1 MSARPTH
8 AAMAS
13 TYPYH
18 VRNVVRGGIDGV
30 ELRDERSGAF
40 AVFARRGATLLE
52 WCVPHASELVALTDG
67 YVSADDL
74 AGQNGVRNG
83 ILAPFPNRIADG
95 RYAFDKRMHDLLPGI
110 PADERL
116 TYHGVLRE
124 MDLAIAEVQESIDD
138 ANVLFT
144 GLLGP
149 QAVPGYPFA
158 LELSVRVRF
167 TARSLALN
175 VTAINVGRHAA
186 PYAAGWHPYF
196 RLGDAAIDSLELTVP
211 ANRCILTD
219 DALIPLAGAAAFAP
233 VAEAPQPDFRQ
244 PRALGA
250 TVIDACYADATPDAD
265 GLIRSRLR
273 DPATGRQLTIWQRGG
288 LTHVFTGDTLAR
300 DPRRSI
306 AIEPVEVMTNSFNRP
321 DCESLIRLAPGA
333 TRSFA
338 CGAEFHV
345 ESECASDPSTPIA
358 VVTA

>member
-1 MSARPTH
+1 
-8 AAMAS
+8 MAS
-13 TYPYH
+13 AYPYH
-18 VRNVVRGGIDGV
+18 VRNVVRAGIDAV

-40 AVFARRGATLLE
+40 AVFTRHGATLLD
-52 WCVPHASELVALTDG
+52 WCVPHAGEMVALTDG
-67 YVSADDL
+67 YVSAEDL

-95 RYAFDKRMHDLLPGI
+95 RYAFENRIYDLLPGV
-110 PADERL
+110 PAGERL
-116 TYHGVLRE
+116 IYHGVLRQ

-138 ANVLFT
+138 ATVLFT

-149 QAVPGYPFA
+149 HAVPGYPFA
-158 LELSVRVRF
+158 LELGVRVSF

-175 VTAINVGRHAA
+175 VTATNVGKHAA

-211 ANRCILTD
+211 ATRCILTD

-233 VAEAPQPDFRQ
+233 VAPVVTSPLPDFRQ

-250 TVIDACYADATPDAD
+250 AVIDGCYADATPDAD

-321 DCESLIRLAPGA
+321 DCETLIRLAPGA

-345 ESECASDPSTPIA
+345 ESDRASDPSTPFA

>member
-1 MSARPTH
+1 
-8 AAMAS
+8 MAS
-13 TYPYH
+13 AYPYH
-18 VRNVVRGGIDGV
+18 VRNVVRAGIDAV

-40 AVFARRGATLLE
+40 AVFTRRGATLLD
-52 WCVPHASELVALTDG
+52 WCVPDAGEMVALTDG
-67 YVSADDL
+67 YVSAEDL

-95 RYAFDKRMHDLLPGI
+95 RYAFEKRNFDLLPGV
-110 PADERL
+110 PAGERL
-116 TYHGVLRE
+116 IYHGVLRQ
-124 MDLAIAEVQESIDD
+124 MDLTIAEVQESIDD
-138 ANVLFT
+138 ATVLFT
-144 GLLGP
+144 GLIGP

-158 LELSVRVRF
+158 LELGVRVSF

-175 VTAINVGRHAA
+175 VTATNVGKHAA

-211 ANRCILTD
+211 ATRCIFTD

-233 VAEAPQPDFRQ
+233 VVTSPLPDFRQ
-244 PRALGA
+244 PRPLGA
-250 TVIDACYADATPDAD
+250 AVIDGCYADATPDAD

-306 AIEPVEVMTNSFNRP
+306 AIEPVEAMTNSFNRP
-321 DCESLIRLAPGA
+321 DCETLIRLAPGA

-345 ESECASDPSTPIA
+345 ESDRASDPSTPFA